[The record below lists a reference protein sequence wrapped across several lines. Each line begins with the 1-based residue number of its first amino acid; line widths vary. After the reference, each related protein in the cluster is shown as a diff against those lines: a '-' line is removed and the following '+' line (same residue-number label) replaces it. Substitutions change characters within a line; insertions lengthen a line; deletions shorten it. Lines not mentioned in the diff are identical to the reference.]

1 MTNNPLSDFE
11 REQLKN
17 RILRSAA
24 HLSKRREKRRKT
36 RILYAAAAC
45 ALILFGITRFFNDSQ
60 VPTLEDFIIATP
72 TLPFEKN
79 REVTVV
85 LGNGNIVSIPKADG
99 DIQYSQSGTN
109 VQVGTEESVQQ
120 EAIKDKEPVFNT
132 VLVPY
137 GKRTSVTLSDGTKVW
152 INSGSRFV
160 FPAVFIGNERKVFLE
175 GEAIFD
181 VAHNTEK
188 PFKVLSGI
196 QEIEVL
202 GTVFNVNNYPED
214 QEAYT
219 VLKSGSV
226 KITLNKDK
234 GNAFKIVPGTLAK
247 YNNKTKKVITK
258 RVDVDEY
265 MGWREGFLSLK
276 NQSLANITTKL
287 SRYYNVEIV
296 IEDDLLRQE
305 TFSGKLDLKEN
316 ITHVIDIIRNATI
329 FSVEH
334 KNETIILT
342 RKS

>member
-1 MTNNPLSDFE
+1 MTNKPLSDFE
-11 REQLKN
+11 KEQLKN
-17 RILRSAA
+17 RILGSAA
-24 HLSKRREKRRKT
+24 QLGKRRERRRKI
-36 RILYAAAAC
+36 RVLYAAAAC
-45 ALILFGITRFFNDSQ
+45 ALILFGITHFFNASQ
-60 VPTLEDFIIATP
+60 EPTLEDFITATP
-72 TLPFEKN
+72 TVPFEKN
-79 REVTVV
+79 GEVTVV
-85 LGNGNIVSIPKADG
+85 LGNGNSVSMPKEEG

-120 EAIKDKEPVFNT
+120 EAIKDEEPVFNT

-152 INSGSRFV
+152 INSGSRIV
-160 FPAVFIGNERKVFLE
+160 FPAVFKGNERKVFLE

-181 VAHNTEK
+181 VAHNPEK

-202 GTVFNVNNYPED
+202 GTVFNVNNYAED

-234 GNAFKIVPGTLAK
+234 ANAFKIVPGTLAK

-265 MGWREGFLSLK
+265 MGWREGFLTLK
-276 NQSLANITTKL
+276 NQSLAHITTKL

-296 IEDDLLRQE
+296 IEDEQLREE

-316 ITHVIDIIRNATI
+316 ITHVIDIIRDATI

-334 KNETIILT
+334 KDGTILLT